1 MWLTRISINNPVFT
15 SMLMLAL
22 MVIGIASWQ
31 RMTVEEFP
39 DVDFPFVVVYTTYPG
54 ASPEMVE
61 SDVTKKLE
69 DSINTISGV
78 KQVISTSSEGLST
91 IIVEFNLDVVSG
103 AAAQDVRDKVAVVQ
117 PQLRDEVED
126 PLIQRFNPS
135 DAPVLSVVF
144 RSESMHVREL
154 TDFLDKQII
163 PQLRTISGVGNVN
176 MLGGVERQIRIELQ
190 PERMQALGVSVDQ
203 LINVLRSENIQLPSG
218 TLKNGNQELVVEV
231 KGRLTNPIDFNQLV
245 VTRQNQTPIY
255 LSQVATVIDSQAEA
269 ESGAFLNGKAAVSLD
284 ILKTSEANIIQVVDQ
299 SKTNLEKIRQQLPAG
314 VTFTLSSDRAKSIRG
329 SITDVV
335 KTLLEGGVLA
345 IIIVLLFLG
354 SWRSTIITG
363 LTLPISLL
371 GTLAVLWA
379 FGFSL
384 NLMTLMALSL
394 CIGLLID
401 DAIVVR
407 ENIVRHAAMG
417 KDHKQA
423 ALDGTKEIGLAVLAT
438 TLTIVA
444 VFLPVAFMGGII
456 GRFFYQFGVAVS
468 SAVLISMF
476 VSLTL
481 DPMLSAIWPE
491 KPEDEKNKGWFQ
503 RFLDKCS
510 AAINSLN
517 HVYTRI
523 LKFCLRFR
531 MLTLGVA
538 ILSLFAAFALA
549 GMIGKEFVP
558 VPDRGEL
565 KIQFETPVDSTL
577 HYTEAKVKQVD
588 QILRDFP
595 EVIMTYGSINSLGS
609 AGRNSAVLRV
619 TLTPK
624 NQRQRGLDEI
634 IDVMRTRLQSVA
646 GISLTSIGAQD
657 DSVSGGLKPIMISIS
672 GPELDQLQKLSDEF
686 MVRMEKIP
694 GIVDLQSSLSE
705 PKPTL
710 AIHINRAAASDLGL
724 SVGQISQTLRPLL
737 AGDNV
742 TTWQDSRG
750 ENYDV
755 NIRLPESDRQ
765 DAAQLQNLYFTS
777 SNLMTNPLGNDQ
789 SGNQQ
794 SSLIPLSQI
803 ATFEQ
808 TLGASQINR
817 RNLFREVLIDANTF
831 GRPAG
836 DIGEDVKRVQKEMK
850 LPAGYHFQTEGA
862 NKDMEESIG
871 YAATALI
878 LAVLFIYMVLGSQ
891 FNSFLHPLTI
901 MTSLPLSLIGV
912 FLSLFLFNST
922 LNIFSIIGI
931 IMLMGLVTKNAILLI
946 DFIKKAVDE
955 GLPRHEAILY
965 AGQTRLRPILMT
977 TSAMVMGMVPLALG
991 LGEGAEQRAPMA
1003 HAIIGG
1009 VMTSTLLTLVVV
1021 PVIYT
1026 YLDDLKNWSSR
1037 QVKRFKRRGEL

>member
-78 KQVISTSSEGLST
+78 KQVISTSREGLST
-91 IIVEFNLDVVSG
+91 IIVEFNLDVAASL
-103 AAAQDVRDKVAVVQ
+103 AAQDVRDKVAIVQ
-117 PQLRDEVED
+117 PLLRDEIED
-126 PLIQRFNPS
+126 PLIQRYNPS
-135 DAPVLSVVF
+135 DAPVLSIVF
-144 RSESMHVREL
+144 RSETMPIREL
-154 TDFLDKQII
+154 SDFLDKQII

-176 MLGGVERQIRIELQ
+176 MLGGVERQIRIEVQ
-190 PERMQALGVSVDQ
+190 PEKMQALGISIDQ
-203 LINVLRSENIQLPSG
+203 IISVLRSENLQLPSG

-231 KGRLTNPIDFNQLV
+231 KGRLANPNDFNQLIV
-245 VTRQNQTPIY
+245 ARQNQTPIY
-255 LSQVATVIDSQAEA
+255 LSQVATVTDSQAEA
-269 ESGAFLNGKAAVSLD
+269 NSGAFLNGKAAVSLD

-299 SKTNLEKIRQQLPAG
+299 SKANLEKIRKQLPDG
-314 VTFTLSSDRAKSIRG
+314 VTLTLSSDRAKSIRN
-329 SITDVV
+329 SIADVI
-335 KTLLEGGVLA
+335 KTLFEGGVLA
-345 IIIVLLFLG
+345 IVIVLLFLG

-379 FGFSL
+379 FGFSI

-491 KPEDEKNKGWFQ
+491 KPQDDKNKNWFQ
-503 RFLDKCS
+503 RFLDACS
-510 AAINSLN
+510 DAINRLN
-517 HVYTRI
+517 NTYTTI
-523 LKFCLRFR
+523 LKCCLKFR
-531 MLTLGVA
+531 LLTMGVA
-538 ILSLFAAFALA
+538 ILSLIAAFGLA

-558 VPDRGEL
+558 VPDLGEL
-565 KIQFETPVDSTL
+565 KVKFETPVDSTL
-577 HYTEAKVKQVD
+577 QYTEAKVKQVD
-588 QILRDFP
+588 QILRDMP
-595 EVIMTYGSINSLGS
+595 EVVMTYGSINSVGN

-619 TLTPK
+619 TLK
-624 NQRQRGLDEI
+624 AKSDRKRGLNEL
-634 IDVMRTRLQSVA
+634 IDIMRTRLQSVA
-646 GISLTSIGAQD
+646 GITLTSIGAQD
-657 DSVSGGLKPIMISIS
+657 DSISGGLKPIMISIS
-672 GPELDQLQKLSDEF
+672 GPELDQLQKLSDQFIEK
-686 MVRMEKIP
+686 MEKVP
-694 GIVDLQSSLSE
+694 GIVDLESSLSE

-710 AIHINRAAASDLGL
+710 AVHLNRAAASDLGL
-724 SVGQISQTLRPLL
+724 SVGQINQALRPLL
-737 AGDNV
+737 TGNDV

-755 NIRLPESDRQ
+755 NIRLPESGRHN
-765 DAAQLQNLYFTS
+765 AAQLENLYFTS
-777 SNLMTNPLGNDQ
+777 SNLMTDS
-789 SGNQQ
+789 SGNKQ

-817 RNLFREVLIDANTF
+817 RNLFREVLIDANTS

-836 DIGEDVKRVQKEMK
+836 DIGEDIKRIQQEMK

-871 YAATALI
+871 YAATALV

-901 MTSLPLSLIGV
+901 MASLPLSLIGV

-946 DFIKKAVDE
+946 DFIKKAVDA
-955 GLPRHEAILY
+955 GLPRHEAILQ

>member
-1 MWLTRISINNPVFT
+1 
-15 SMLMLAL
+15 

-31 RMTVEEFP
+31 RMNVEEFP

-91 IIVEFNLDVVSG
+91 IIVEFNLDVASG

-117 PQLRDEVED
+117 PQLRDEIQD

-135 DAPVLSVVF
+135 DAPVLSIVF
-144 RSESMHVREL
+144 QSETMPIREL
-154 TDFLDKQII
+154 SDFLDKKIV

-176 MLGGVERQIRIELQ
+176 MLGGVQRQIRIEVH
-190 PERMQALGVSVDQ
+190 PEQMQALGISIDQ
-203 LINVLRSENIQLPSG
+203 LIHVLKNENIQLPSG

-231 KGRLTNPIDFNQLV
+231 KGRLTNPTDFNQLV
-245 VTRQNQTPIY
+245 VARQNQTPIY

-299 SKTNLEKIRQQLPAG
+299 SKANLEKIRKQLPSG
-314 VTFTLSSDRAKSIRG
+314 VTFTLSSDRAKSIRS

-335 KTLLEGGVLA
+335 KTLLEGGILA
-345 IIIVLLFLG
+345 IVIVLLFLG

-379 FGFSL
+379 FGFSI

-491 KPEDEKNKGWFQ
+491 KPQDEQDKGWFQ
-503 RFLDKCS
+503 RVLDKCS
-510 AAINSLN
+510 HAINSLN
-517 HVYTRI
+517 QVYIRI
-523 LKFCLRFR
+523 LTFCLRFR
-531 MLTLGVA
+531 LMTLSVA
-538 ILSLFAAFALA
+538 LLSLVAAFALS

-558 VPDRGEL
+558 VPDKGEL
-565 KIQFETPVDSTL
+565 KIKFETPVDATL
-577 HYTEAKVKQVD
+577 QYTEAKVKQVD

-595 EVIMTYGSINSLGS
+595 EVIMTYGSINSSGN
-609 AGRNSAVLRV
+609 AGRNSALLRV
-619 TLTPK
+619 TLSPK
-624 NQRQRGLDEI
+624 QDRERGLNDLIEA
-634 IDVMRTRLQSVA
+634 MRYRLQNIA
-646 GISLTSIGAQD
+646 GITVTSIAAQD

-672 GPELDQLQKLSDEF
+672 GPELDQLQQLSDEF
-686 MVRMEKIP
+686 MAKMAKIP
-694 GIVDLQSSLSE
+694 GIVDLQSSLAE

-710 AIHINRAAASDLGL
+710 AIHLNRAAASDLGL
-724 SVGQISQTLRPLL
+724 SVGQISQSLRPLL

-742 TTWQDSRG
+742 TTWQDPRG

-755 NIRLPESDRQ
+755 NIRLPESGRQ

-777 SNLMTNPLGNDQ
+777 SNLMTDR

-803 ATFEQ
+803 ATIEQ

-836 DIGEDVKRVQKEMK
+836 DLGDDVKRIQKEMK
-850 LPAGYHFQTEGA
+850 LPVGYHFQTEGA

-871 YAATALI
+871 YAAIALL

-901 MTSLPLSLIGV
+901 MASLPLSLIGV

-946 DFIKKAVDE
+946 DFIKKAVDQ
-955 GLPRHEAILY
+955 GLPRHDAILQ

-1037 QVKRFKRRGEL
+1037 QINRVRNRRQ

>member
-15 SMLMLAL
+15 AMMMLAL
-22 MVIGIASWQ
+22 MVIGLASWQ

-61 SDVTKKLE
+61 ADVTKKLE

-91 IIVEFNLDVVSG
+91 IIVEFNLDVASSL
-103 AAAQDVRDKVAVVQ
+103 AAQDVRDKVAIVQ
-117 PQLRDEVED
+117 PQLRDEIED
-126 PLIQRFNPS
+126 PLIQRYNPS
-135 DAPVLSVVF
+135 DAPVLSIVF
-144 RSESMHVREL
+144 RSESMPIRDL
-154 TDFLDKQII
+154 SDFLDKQII

-176 MLGGVERQIRIELQ
+176 MLGGLERQIRIEVQ
-190 PERMQALGVSVDQ
+190 PEKMQALGVSIDQ
-203 LINVLRSENIQLPSG
+203 VINILRSENLQLPSG

-231 KGRLTNPIDFNQLV
+231 KGRLANPNDFNQLIV
-245 VTRQNQTPIY
+245 ARRNQTPIY
-255 LSQVATVIDSQAEA
+255 LSQIAKVTDSQAEA
-269 ESGAFLNGKAAVSLD
+269 DTGAFLNGKAAVSLD
-284 ILKTSEANIIQVVDQ
+284 ILKTSEANIIEVVDQ
-299 SKTNLEKIRQQLPAG
+299 SKASLEKIRTQLPAG

-335 KTLLEGGVLA
+335 KTLIEGGVLA
-345 IIIVLLFLG
+345 IVIVLLFLG

-379 FGFSL
+379 FGFTI

-394 CIGLLID
+394 CVGLLID

-468 SAVLISMF
+468 AAVLISMF

-491 KPEDEKNKGWFQ
+491 KPKDDANRGKFQ
-503 RFLDKCS
+503 RFLDYCS
-510 AAINSLN
+510 DAINRLN
-517 HVYTRI
+517 DIYTTI

-531 MLTLGVA
+531 LLTIGVA
-538 ILSLFAAFALA
+538 LLSLVGAFGLA

-558 VPDRGEL
+558 VPDLGEL
-565 KIQFETPVDSTL
+565 KVQFETPVDSTL
-577 HYTEAKVKQVD
+577 QYTEAKVKQVD
-588 QILRDFP
+588 QILRDLP
-595 EVIMTYGSINSLGS
+595 EVVMTYGSINSIGS

-619 TLTPK
+619 TLKPK
-624 NQRQRGLDEI
+624 ADRERGLNEL
-634 IDVMRTRLQSVA
+634 IDIMRARLQSVA
-646 GISLTSIGAQD
+646 GIKLTSIGAQD
-657 DSVSGGLKPIMISIS
+657 DSISGGLKPIMISIS
-672 GPELDQLQKLSDEF
+672 GPELDQLQKLSDQF
-686 MVRMEKIP
+686 MAKLEKVP
-694 GIVDLQSSLSE
+694 GIVDLQSSLAE

-710 AIHINRAAASDLGL
+710 AIKLNRSAASDLGL

-742 TTWQDSRG
+742 TTWQDPRG

-755 NIRLPESDRQ
+755 NIGLPESGRQ
-765 DAAQLQNLYFTS
+765 DASQLENLYFTS
-777 SNLMTNPLGNDQ
+777 SNLMTDA
-789 SGNQQ
+789 SGQQQ

-836 DIGEDVKRVQKEMK
+836 DIGEDVKKIQKEMK
-850 LPAGYHFQTEGA
+850 LPQGYHFQTEGA
-862 NKDMEESIG
+862 NKDMEESVG

-878 LAVLFIYMVLGSQ
+878 LAILFIYMVLGSQ
-891 FNSFLHPLTI
+891 FNSFLHPVTI
-901 MTSLPLSLIGV
+901 MASLPLSLIGV

-946 DFIKKAVDE
+946 DFINKSVTSGMPQYDAVI
-955 GLPRHEAILY
+955 H

-1009 VMTSTLLTLVVV
+1009 VITSTLLTLVVV

-1026 YLDDLKNWSSR
+1026 YLDDLKNWSVR
-1037 QVKRFKRRGEL
+1037 QVKRFSKRKQY

>member
-1 MWLTRISINNPVFT
+1 MWLTRISVNNPVFT
-15 SMLMLAL
+15 AMLMLAL
-22 MVIGIASWQ
+22 MVIGLASWQ

-39 DVDFPFVVVYTTYPG
+39 DIDFPFVVVYTTYPG

-78 KQVISTSSEGLST
+78 KQVISTSREGLST
-91 IIVEFNLDVVSG
+91 VIVEFNLDVPSDL
-103 AAAQDVRDKVAVVQ
+103 AAQDVRDKVAIVQ

-126 PLIQRFNPS
+126 PLIQRYNPS
-135 DAPVLSVVF
+135 DAPVISIIF
-144 RSESMHVREL
+144 RSESMPIREL
-154 TDFLDKQII
+154 SDFLDKQII

-176 MLGGVERQIRIELQ
+176 MLGGLERQIRIEVQ
-190 PERMQALGVSVDQ
+190 PEKMQALGVSIDQ
-203 LINVLRSENIQLPSG
+203 IINVLRSENLQLPSG
-218 TLKNGNQELVVEV
+218 TLKSGNQELVVEV
-231 KGRLTNPIDFNQLV
+231 KGRLANPVDFNQLV
-245 VTRQNQTPIY
+245 VARQHQTPIY
-255 LSQVATVIDSQAEA
+255 LSQVAKVVDSQAEA
-269 ESGAFLNGKAAVSLD
+269 ESGAFLNGQSAVSLD
-284 ILKTSEANIIQVVDQ
+284 ILKTSEANIIEVVDQ
-299 SKTNLEKIRQQLPAG
+299 SKANLKKIREQLPAG
-314 VTFTLSSDRAKSIRG
+314 VSFTLSSDRAKSIRG

-345 IIIVLLFLG
+345 IVIVLLFLG
-354 SWRSTIITG
+354 SWRSTVITG

-379 FGFSL
+379 FGFSI

-423 ALDGTKEIGLAVLAT
+423 ALDGTREIGLAVLAT

-468 SAVLISMF
+468 AAVLISMF

-491 KPEDEKNKGWFQ
+491 KPQSEENKNWFQ
-503 RFLDKCS
+503 RFLDRCS
-510 AAINSLN
+510 DAINRLN
-517 HVYTRI
+517 GIYTDI

-531 MLTLGVA
+531 LLTVGAA
-538 ILSLFAAFALA
+538 ILSLVAAFGLA

-558 VPDRGEL
+558 TPDLGEL
-565 KIQFETPVDSTL
+565 KIKFETPVDSTL
-577 HYTEAKVKQVD
+577 QYTEAKVKQVD
-588 QILRDFP
+588 QVLRDFP
-595 EVIMTYGSINSLGS
+595 EVVMTYGSINSVGN

-619 TLTPK
+619 SLKPKSERERGLNQLTDLM
-624 NQRQRGLDEI
+624 RQR
-634 IDVMRTRLQSVA
+634 LQAVG
-646 GISLTSIGAQD
+646 GITLTSISAQD
-657 DSVSGGLKPIMISIS
+657 DSISGGLKPIMISIT
-672 GPELDQLQKLSDEF
+672 GPELDQLQTLSDQFIEK
-686 MVRMEKIP
+686 MAKIP
-694 GIVDLQSSLSE
+694 GIVDLESSLSE

-710 AIHINRAAASDLGL
+710 AIHLNRAAASDLGL
-724 SVGQISQTLRPLL
+724 SVGQISQALRPLL

-742 TTWQDSRG
+742 TTWQDRRG

-755 NIRLPESDRQ
+755 NIRLPESGRQ
-765 DAAQLQNLYFTS
+765 DAAQLENLYFTS
-777 SNLMTNPLGNDQ
+777 SNLMTNQAGER
-789 SGNQQ
+789 Q

-836 DIGEDVKRVQKEMK
+836 DIGDDIKRIQKEMK

-871 YAATALI
+871 YAGTALL

-901 MTSLPLSLIGV
+901 MASLPLSLIGV
-912 FLSLFLFNST
+912 FLALFLFNST

-946 DFIKKAVDE
+946 DFIKKAVDR
-955 GLPRHEAILY
+955 GLPRYDAIIE

-977 TSAMVMGMVPLALG
+977 TSAMIMGMVPLALG

-1009 VMTSTLLTLVVV
+1009 VITSTLLTLVVV

-1026 YLDDLKNWSSR
+1026 YMDDLRNWSAR
-1037 QVKRFKRRGEL
+1037 QIKRIGHRNR